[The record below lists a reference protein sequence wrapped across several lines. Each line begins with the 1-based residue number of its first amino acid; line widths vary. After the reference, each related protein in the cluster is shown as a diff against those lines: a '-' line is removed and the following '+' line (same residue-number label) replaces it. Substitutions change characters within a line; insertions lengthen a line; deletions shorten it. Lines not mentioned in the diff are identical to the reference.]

1 MNNGSRR
8 CFCSRSSLAM
18 SVLLPVPASEKK
30 RALCSL
36 LMFRFSDIKPAS
48 TENQEVPIT
57 GARSSIAMLLSFF
70 CLQSRLKI
78 LIPSVL
84 LMGQLMALGSKHNST
99 ASDPSARPALSA
111 EMLRL
116 PMQFEPNAGQ
126 TDSQVQFLSRGP
138 GYTLFL

>member
-1 MNNGSRR
+1 MQQVGNQ
-8 CFCSRSSLAM
+8 RSEHEATL
-18 SVLLPVPASEKK
+18 K
-30 RALCSL
+30 RKLIDGNA
-36 LMFRFSDIKPAS
+36 
-48 TENQEVPIT
+48 VPI
-57 GARSSIAMLLSFF
+57 RIPQFFSF

-126 TDSQVQFLSRGP
+126 TDSQVQFLSRSP
-138 GYTLFL
+138 GYTLFFTPTEAVL